1 MTRSLFLF
9 GGIIYLKKKKII
21 DSYEKNRSNPIDHP
35 FSRI

>member
-1 MTRSLFLF
+1 MIRPLFLF
-9 GGIIYLKKKKII
+9 GGIIYLKKKII